1 MSWDYIEWITAPD
14 GRRVD
19 YMTKDQTTGQLR
31 FARMPS
37 LDWQPD
43 HPERWGDWDVIK
55 EALAADAESKT

>member
-1 MSWDYIEWITAPD
+1 
-14 GRRVD
+14 
-19 YMTKDQTTGQLR
+19 MTKDQTTGQLR